1 MQDTCLL
8 TMDGPKILH
17 TTEKVSLQH
26 KCTVTHTCRLACGP
40 FIFLHFSFFVRCCVN
55 NSLNISLGWIWTG
68 VRTCVRSP
76 AMHMATGF
84 TKLRLLACPFSYS
97 QSAGPARDADGRIPV
112 SKTKFPSGFKN
123 LTSYIHSKGL
133 KIGIYTAV
141 SHWTCGGY
149 VIWHSFSC

>member
-40 FIFLHFSFFVRCCVN
+40 FFFLHFSFFVRCCVN

-76 AMHMATGF
+76 AMHMATRF

-149 VIWHSFSC
+149 VI

>member
-1 MQDTCLL
+1 
-8 TMDGPKILH
+8 MDGPKILH

-40 FIFLHFSFFVRCCVN
+40 FFFLHFSFFVRCCVN

>member
-1 MQDTCLL
+1 MARRYCTPRKRLVCSTSAHAHLPLGMWSLL
-8 TMDGPKILH
+8 
-17 TTEKVSLQH
+17 
-26 KCTVTHTCRLACGP
+26 
-40 FIFLHFSFFVRCCVN
+40 FSSFFFFFVRCCVN

-76 AMHMATGF
+76 AMHMATRF